1 MRKKIAFILLPVL
14 SILWSGC
21 GEKEVS
27 HSESE
32 SKINEVM
39 FEKIK
44 ESKEAYIAEFQKTSD
59 LEQQKELIFQFL
71 VDMCRIGLEVN
82 SSIQI
87 LATGDDAIFE
97 HPAVFQNL
105 HSQCID
111 YVKELNV
118 LDIYEAADVPITRDF
133 PDYKPDES

>member
-1 MRKKIAFILLPVL
+1 MRKKTTFILL
-14 SILWSGC
+14 SIFSFLWSGC
-21 GEKEVS
+21 SEKEVS
-27 HSESE
+27 PLEPE
-32 SKINEVM
+32 TASKELM

-44 ESKEAYIAEFQKTSD
+44 ESKEAYIAEFRKTSD

-71 VDMCRIGLEVN
+71 VDMCQIGLEVN
-82 SSIQI
+82 SSIEI
-87 LATGDDAIFE
+87 LATGYDAVFK

-118 LDIYEAADVPITRDF
+118 LDIYEAAGVPITRDF
-133 PDYKPDES
+133 PDYEPNDS